1 MRDGHLGPDDTA
13 SEHAAVRQHPRRRV
27 LAATGAIAATAL
39 AGCLNGD
46 EEATLTVRVHDPA
59 GDPLSGVGINVAERG
74 TVWEP
79 GDTVANGETG
89 ENGRFTATVPHG
101 EHEVW
106 VVWAD
111 DETIQPV
118 EVDEGGAELTV
129 EIDTG
134 E

>member
-1 MRDGHLGPDDTA
+1 MRDGHLRPDDTL
-13 SEHAAVRQHPRRRV
+13 SEHSAGRRCPRRRV

-59 GDPLSGVGINVAERG
+59 GDPLSGVGINVAEQG
-74 TVWEP
+74 NVWEP
-79 GDTVANGETG
+79 GDTVANGATNETG
-89 ENGRFTATVPHG
+89 QFTATVAHG
-101 EHEVW
+101 GYEVW
-106 VVWAD
+106 VVWDD
-111 DETIQPV
+111 DETIQSV

-129 EIDTG
+129 EIDTA